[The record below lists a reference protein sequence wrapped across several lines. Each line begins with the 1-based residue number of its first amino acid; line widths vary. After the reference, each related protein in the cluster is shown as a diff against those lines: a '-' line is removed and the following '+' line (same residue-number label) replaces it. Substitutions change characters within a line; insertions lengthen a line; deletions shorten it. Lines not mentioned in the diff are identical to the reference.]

1 MGVYEEKTEGR
12 ELMVS
17 FSSKPTCCSSESVIS
32 QNNGIILIIIF
43 IGTSEILRN
52 NRNFLIAN
60 IKIAVF

>member
-17 FSSKPTCCSSESVIS
+17 FSSKPACCSSESVIS